1 MKKVIF
7 YLIACLPMF
16 CIAQNEGEII
26 YTEVRKLDI
35 KLPDDMPE
43 EMKARIPTTNSAK
56 KILYFKPTTSLYK
69 NHLGNQ
75 DQTIENRDREEG
87 MEMKIVIKQ
96 PENEFFKDLANAK
109 STEYKDLFGKDFLIK
124 GDLQTFAWKMT
135 NETKDILGYP
145 CKKATCIAE
154 KDTVTAWFTMQ
165 IPVPNGPG
173 KFSKLPGMIL
183 EIDMNSG
190 KHIITANKVE
200 LKKIDE
206 NVIIEP
212 SKGKKVS
219 QEEFS
224 KIEAKKRKEMEEM
237 NGGRGGG
244 IMIRTEE
251 RH

>member
-1 MKKVIF
+1 MKKVLF

-16 CIAQNEGEII
+16 CIAQNEGEIL

-56 KILYFKPTTSLYK
+56 KILYFTPTISLYK
-69 NHLGNQ
+69 NFVANQ
-75 DQTIENRDREEG
+75 DQTIENRDQEEG

-124 GDLQTFAWKMT
+124 GDLQTYAWKIS

-145 CKKATCIAE
+145 CKKATCIAD
-154 KDTVTAWFTMQ
+154 KDSVTAWFTMK

-190 KHIITANKVE
+190 KHVMTANKIE
-200 LKKIDE
+200 LKKLTG
-206 NVIIEP
+206 NNIIEP
-212 SKGKKVS
+212 SKGKNVS
-219 QEEFS
+219 QEEFN
-224 KIEAKKRKEMEEM
+224 KIETKKRKEMEEM